1 MSRSNKQTRLDLVCQ
16 DDMDCPAP
24 NPTFMPEE
32 TTDTVERNL
41 GAQPLDALM
50 TEHSLDNH
58 DIVAACEEPLTHK
71 AVQRGRKGRRLT
83 THMQRRIT
91 AAMNKTMKVQGKAL
105 ESEWKV
111 SDLFT
116 Y

>member
-1 MSRSNKQTRLDLVCQ
+1 
-16 DDMDCPAP
+16 
-24 NPTFMPEE
+24 MPEE
-32 TTDTVERNL
+32 ITDTLERNL
-41 GAQPLDALM
+41 GTQPLDTLM
-50 TEHSLDNH
+50 TEHSLGNH
-58 DIVAACEEPLTHK
+58 DIVSACDEPLTHK

-91 AAMNKTMKVQGKAL
+91 AAMNKIMKLQGKAL

>member
-1 MSRSNKQTRLDLVCQ
+1 MTAEK
-16 DDMDCPAP
+16 
-24 NPTFMPEE
+24 
-32 TTDTVERNL
+32 TDILERNL
-41 GAQPLDALM
+41 GSQPLDALM
-50 TEHSLDNH
+50 TEHSLGNH
-58 DIVAACEEPLTHK
+58 DIVSACDEPLTHK

-91 AAMNKTMKVQGKAL
+91 AAMNKTMKIQGKAL

>member
-1 MSRSNKQTRLDLVCQ
+1 
-16 DDMDCPAP
+16 
-24 NPTFMPEE
+24 MPEE
-32 TTDTVERNL
+32 ITDTLERNL
-41 GAQPLDALM
+41 GPQPLDALM

-58 DIVAACEEPLTHK
+58 DIVAACSEPLTHK

-91 AAMNKTMKVQGKAL
+91 AAMNQTLKLQNKPL